1 MTPQGKESARAAIE
15 GTGLLINTAVEGIG
29 NLFRSE
35 ARPGTRR
42 KPDHQDTAD
51 DEAQKMGGEREV
63 SIKTPEGTKGS
74 RRADAAKVEGGK
86 VTDVVQVYRPTP
98 KGNIPKREIEAARDI
113 EKATGVKPRMV
124 PVRPQRPPQPPKPPK
139 LPNELEGR

>member
-1 MTPQGKESARAAIE
+1 MFLSPFT
-15 GTGLLINTAVEGIG
+15 
-29 NLFRSE
+29 
-35 ARPGTRR
+35 
-42 KPDHQDTAD
+42 
-51 DEAQKMGGEREV
+51 
-63 SIKTPEGTKGS
+63 IKTPEGTKGS